1 MPDQRPRLLLADDH
15 PLLLSG
21 LETLLE
27 PEFEVV
33 GTATDGEALV
43 EAAVRLRPDLVIADI
58 SMHGVDGIEAARRL
72 REAVPEARIVIL
84 SVHAEASWVREAF
97 DAGAWG
103 YLTKA
108 SAAEELRRAIREVLA
123 GRFYI
128 SPWVARAAVGRDP
141 GEPPAERLTPR
152 ELDICRLVG
161 RGLGNQ
167 EIARHL
173 GVAVTTVRSHL
184 RSVYDKLALASR
196 VELALHASV
205 RGDDRSRP
213 AGSPVEAGS

>member
-1 MPDQRPRLLLADDH
+1 MPDSRPTLLLADDH

-21 LETLLE
+21 LESLLA

-33 GTATDGEALV
+33 GTVTDGEALV

-72 REAVPEARIVIL
+72 REAVPGVRILIL

-108 SAAEELRRAIREVLA
+108 SAAEELRCAIREVLG
-123 GRFYI
+123 GRFYV
-128 SPWVARAAVGRDP
+128 SPRVARAAVGHDP
-141 GEPPAERLTPR
+141 EEPPPERLTPR

-161 RGLGNQ
+161 RGLGNR
-167 EIARHL
+167 EIARRL
-173 GVAVTTVRSHL
+173 GIAVTTVRSHL

-196 VELALHASV
+196 VELALHASL
-205 RGDDRSRP
+205 RGDDRRP